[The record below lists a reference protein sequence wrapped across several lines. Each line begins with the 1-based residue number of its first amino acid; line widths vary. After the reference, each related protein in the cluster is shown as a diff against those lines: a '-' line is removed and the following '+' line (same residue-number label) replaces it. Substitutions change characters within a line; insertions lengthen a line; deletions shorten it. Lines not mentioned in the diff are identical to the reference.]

1 MAMLPKSLHSSLG
14 QGAMNAS
21 LRSTYH
27 ISSSSSARPP
37 RSSLS
42 SSSFRCSRFCSS
54 LALTGPSTAARTN
67 LVRATGTRIKTATIT
82 STSTSSAANA
92 QSAPGRC
99 RIDIRNKH
107 HASTTMT
114 ISNQRR
120 HSHLAAAAHP
130 SSSPPPP
137 SVANSSTLKLQQPQ
151 KTHPIHMSASTF
163 QSSNSASG
171 PSSYSGP
178 NSPQS
183 SPLFRMNNPA
193 SIVPQPAHQPR
204 RRYSPQH
211 FYQNRILDPYIN
223 QAVNPITLRQL
234 VFFGRN
240 MQEDKLLKSA
250 NYVRTELPVRLA
262 HRIRDFQNLPFIVGT
277 NPHIELVYDLY
288 WQAFEKL
295 SKVPEIRTLEEN
307 DAFCE
312 LVKGLLNDHLV
323 VIPQLALGIMECSK
337 HIPAQQID
345 QFMNKMLRS
354 RISRRVLAEQHISLT
369 ANYNSP
375 NHMMTDRGFIG
386 IIYTH
391 CNPREIVERTA
402 LLAAET
408 CRQATG
414 GTIKPPKVVLDGSID
429 AEFSYIPDHIEY
441 ILYELLKNSMRFVMQ
456 NATPDK
462 RTGELPPINITV
474 CEGTHDIVFRVSDK
488 GGGIHPDMESHLWS
502 YAQSPARFANFEKIS
517 KMAATVQE
525 QFVSPSRS
533 VNAGSG
539 YGSSSSRPYHSNNSN
554 VIVTQDRKAN
564 EDNENVILP
573 PPPATNKN
581 PTYHPSES
589 TMLLDRH
596 APLRS
601 SNGSGN
607 SSNKC
612 PTATASSSTSSS
624 SSFSTSSTQHQQIV
638 KDQSM
643 HLGIGLPMSKVYA
656 EYWGGDLKVFTMH
669 GYGTDAYAKFC
680 KFGNIYENF
689 DV

>member
-1 MAMLPKSLHSSLG
+1 MAMPRLPKTLQSPFGHGTMNSGLASACRASCPSRLYSSV
-14 QGAMNAS
+14 
-21 LRSTYH
+21 
-27 ISSSSSARPP
+27 
-37 RSSLS
+37 
-42 SSSFRCSRFCSS
+42 
-54 LALTGPSTAARTN
+54 ALTCPSTAA
-67 LVRATGTRIKTATIT
+67 KTSPAGAT
-82 STSTSSAANA
+82 STTAAAAAANTG
-92 QSAPGRC
+92 SALGRC
-99 RIDIRNKH
+99 RIVIRNKH
-107 HASTTMT
+107 HAAAPPTSRTPLGL
-114 ISNQRR
+114 NQRR

-130 SSSPPPP
+130 SSPPPP
-137 SVANSSTLKLQQPQ
+137 AMASTRAQQPQ
-151 KTHPIHMSASTF
+151 QKHNTQSPLHMSASAF
-163 QSSNSASG
+163 PAASNPASH
-171 PSSYSGP
+171 SYSSP
-178 NSPQS
+178 QSPQS

-211 FYQNRILDPYIN
+211 FYQNRILDPYVN

-295 SKVPEIRTLEEN
+295 SKIPEIRTLEEN

-312 LVKGLLNDHLV
+312 QVKGLLNDHLV

-337 HIPAQQID
+337 HIPAQQVD

-408 CRQATG
+408 CRQALG
-414 GTIKPPKVVLDGSID
+414 GTILPPKVILDGNLD

-456 NATPDK
+456 NGTRDK
-462 RTGELPPINITV
+462 RTNELPPIHITV

-502 YAQSPARFANFEKIS
+502 YSQSPARFANFEKIS

-525 QFVSPSRS
+525 QFVSPSTS

-539 YGSSSSRPYHSNNSN
+539 YGADQVHQHPTSNSSSSSSL
-554 VIVTQDRKAN
+554 VKAAGQGEKTEDDEEGIV
-564 EDNENVILP
+564 LP
-573 PPPATNKN
+573 PPPTSNRN
-581 PTYHPSES
+581 PTYQPSES
-589 TMLLDRH
+589 TLVLDRNVPPRTGNNSTK
-596 APLRS
+596 APPA
-601 SNGSGN
+601 
-607 SSNKC
+607 
-612 PTATASSSTSSS
+612 PTTPVSRPSSS
-624 SSFSTSSTQHQQIV
+624 SSFSTSSAQAQTL
-638 KDQSM
+638 KDQAM

-669 GYGTDAYAKFC
+669 GYGTDAYARFC

>member
-1 MAMLPKSLHSSLG
+1 MAMPRLPKTLQSPLG
-14 QGAMNAS
+14 QGTMYPGMAS
-21 LRSTYH
+21 GCRASCASRL
-27 ISSSSSARPP
+27 
-37 RSSLS
+37 LS
-42 SSSFRCSRFCSS
+42 SVASTC
-54 LALTGPSTAARTN
+54 PSTAARASLASSTP
-67 LVRATGTRIKTATIT
+67 ATATP
-82 STSTSSAANA
+82 AANTG
-92 QSAPGRC
+92 SALGRC
-99 RIDIRNKH
+99 RIVIRNKH
-107 HASTTMT
+107 SAATPSTSKT
-114 ISNQRR
+114 SVGLNQRR

-130 SSSPPPP
+130 SSPPPP
-137 SVANSSTLKLQQPQ
+137 AIASTRPQQQQQQQQHNPQ
-151 KTHPIHMSASTF
+151 SPLHRSASAF
-163 QSSNSASG
+163 PAASSPASHAY
-171 PSSYSGP
+171 SSP
-178 NSPQS
+178 QSPQS
-183 SPLFRMNNPA
+183 SPLFKMNNPA

-211 FYQNRILDPYIN
+211 FYQNRILDPYVN

-295 SKVPEIRTLEEN
+295 SKIPEIRTLEEN

-312 LVKGLLNDHLV
+312 QVRGLLNDHLV

-337 HIPAQQID
+337 HIPAQQVD

-408 CRQATG
+408 CRQALG
-414 GTIKPPKVVLDGSID
+414 GAINPPKVILDGNLD

-441 ILYELLKNSMRFVMQ
+441 ILYELLKNSMRFVML
-456 NATPDK
+456 NGTRDK
-462 RTGELPPINITV
+462 RTNELPPIHITV

-502 YAQSPARFANFEKIS
+502 YSQSPARFANFEKIS

-525 QFVSPSRS
+525 QLVSPSSS
-533 VNAGSG
+533 VSAGSG
-539 YGSSSSRPYHSNNSN
+539 YAADSIHPRE
-554 VIVTQDRKAN
+554 KA
-564 EDNENVILP
+564 EDDGEGIILP
-573 PPPATNKN
+573 PPPTSNKN
-581 PTYHPSES
+581 PTYQPSES
-589 TMLLDRH
+589 TLLLDRN
-596 APLRS
+596 APPRT
-601 SNGSGN
+601 SNN
-607 SSNKC
+607 SSK
-612 PTATASSSTSSS
+612 TSTTSATTSASRSSSS
-624 SSFSTSSTQHQQIV
+624 SSFSTSSAQAQTL
-638 KDQSM
+638 KDQAM

>member
-1 MAMLPKSLHSSLG
+1 MAMPRLPKTLQPPFAHGTLNPGMTSACRASCASRLYSSV
-14 QGAMNAS
+14 A
-21 LRSTYH
+21 
-27 ISSSSSARPP
+27 
-37 RSSLS
+37 LS
-42 SSSFRCSRFCSS
+42 C
-54 LALTGPSTAARTN
+54 PSTAARTS
-67 LVRATGTRIKTATIT
+67 LVGPAATSATAAAYTG
-82 STSTSSAANA
+82 SSAL
-92 QSAPGRC
+92 GRC
-99 RIDIRNKH
+99 RIVIRNKH
-107 HASTTMT
+107 YAAAASPPPPPPPPTKAPAGL
-114 ISNQRR
+114 SQRR

-130 SSSPPPP
+130 CSPPPP
-137 SVANSSTLKLQQPQ
+137 AMASTRPQQPQ
-151 KTHPIHMSASTF
+151 QQNTQSSLHMSASAF
-163 QSSNSASG
+163 PAASNPASH
-171 PSSYSGP
+171 SYSSP
-178 NSPQS
+178 QSPQS

-211 FYQNRILDPYIN
+211 FYQNRILDPYVN

-295 SKVPEIRTLEEN
+295 SKIPEIRTLEEN

-312 LVKGLLNDHLV
+312 QVKSLLNDHLV

-337 HIPAQQID
+337 HIPAQQVD

-408 CRQATG
+408 CRQALG
-414 GTIKPPKVVLDGSID
+414 GAIRPPKVILDGNLD

-441 ILYELLKNSMRFVMQ
+441 ILYELLKNSMRFVML
-456 NATPDK
+456 NGTRDK
-462 RTGELPPINITV
+462 RTNELPPIHITV

-488 GGGIHPDMESHLWS
+488 GGGIPPDLESHLWS
-502 YAQSPARFANFEKIS
+502 YSQSPARFANFEKIS

-525 QFVSPSRS
+525 QLVSPAAS

-539 YGSSSSRPYHSNNSN
+539 YATADQSSSSHTEAAA
-554 VIVTQDRKAN
+554 VQDDGEGIV
-564 EDNENVILP
+564 LP
-573 PPPATNKN
+573 PPPTSNKN
-581 PTYHPSES
+581 PTYQPTES
-589 TMLLDRH
+589 TLLLDRN
-596 APLRS
+596 APPRTA
-601 SNGSGN
+601 NN
-607 SSNKC
+607 NTTRA
-612 PTATASSSTSSS
+612 PTASTTTTPVSRSSSS
-624 SSFSTSSTQHQQIV
+624 SSFSTATAQAQSL
-638 KDQSM
+638 KDQAM

>member
-1 MAMLPKSLHSSLG
+1 MAMPRLPKTLQSPFGHGSMNPGMASVCRASCASRLYSSV
-14 QGAMNAS
+14 
-21 LRSTYH
+21 
-27 ISSSSSARPP
+27 
-37 RSSLS
+37 
-42 SSSFRCSRFCSS
+42 
-54 LALTGPSTAARTN
+54 ALTCPSTAARTS
-67 LVRATGTRIKTATIT
+67 LAGPAATPAAAAASAG
-82 STSTSSAANA
+82 SS
-92 QSAPGRC
+92 PLGRC
-99 RIDIRNKH
+99 RIVIRNKH
-107 HASTTMT
+107 HAAPTAPTPLPTSKTLAGQ
-114 ISNQRR
+114 NQRR

-130 SSSPPPP
+130 SSPPPP
-137 SVANSSTLKLQQPQ
+137 AMANTRPQQPQ
-151 KTHPIHMSASTF
+151 QQNTQSSLHMSASAF
-163 QSSNSASG
+163 PAASNPASH
-171 PSSYSGP
+171 SYSSSQ
-178 NSPQS
+178 SPQS
-183 SPLFRMNNPA
+183 SPLFKMNNPA
-193 SIVPQPAHQPR
+193 SIVPQAAHQPR

-211 FYQNRILDPYIN
+211 FYQNRILDPYVN

-295 SKVPEIRTLEEN
+295 SKIPEIRTLEEN

-312 LVKGLLNDHLV
+312 QVKSLLNDHLV

-337 HIPAQQID
+337 HIPAQQVD

-408 CRQATG
+408 CRQALG
-414 GTIKPPKVVLDGSID
+414 GGGAIRPPKVILDGNLD

-441 ILYELLKNSMRFVMQ
+441 ILYELLKNSMRFVML
-456 NATPDK
+456 NGTRDK
-462 RTGELPPINITV
+462 RTNELPPIHITV

-488 GGGIHPDMESHLWS
+488 GGGIHPEMESHLWS
-502 YAQSPARFANFEKIS
+502 YSQSPARFANFEKIS

-525 QFVSPSRS
+525 QFVSPSAS

-539 YGSSSSRPYHSNNSN
+539 YAAADPSSSSSSSHMETAGQGESDGEG
-554 VIVTQDRKAN
+554 IV
-564 EDNENVILP
+564 LP
-573 PPPATNKN
+573 PPPTSNKN
-581 PTYHPSES
+581 PTYP
-589 TMLLDRH
+589 
-596 APLRS
+596 
-601 SNGSGN
+601 
-607 SSNKC
+607 
-612 PTATASSSTSSS
+612 PTESSSSPS
-624 SSFSTSSTQHQQIV
+624 SSFSTSTAQAQSL
-638 KDQSM
+638 KDQAM